1 MRATNGAARHQLQK
15 RVLKR
20 AKGMRGGRHS
30 QYRVAIESIKRA
42 ERQAFIGR
50 KLKKRDFR
58 QTWIN
63 RINIAS
69 RALGLPYSRLIA
81 GLLKADIRLDRKQL
95 SELAISQPEA
105 FANIVK
111 QVQTVLASAPTAT
124 SAAGVKGY
132 YEILPSAD
140 GKFYFNLKAGN
151 HEIILTGSMLATAA
165 AVTAAI
171 EQVRARAGS
180 AASFKTDKAS
190 NGELFFVVTAA
201 DGSTLGRSETY
212 PTEAVTNKGIESVKR
227 NSASKK
233 VVGA

>member
-58 QTWIN
+58 QTWIG

-95 SELAISQPEA
+95 SELAVNQPEA
-105 FANIVK
+105 FADIVK
-111 QVQTVLASAPTAT
+111 KVQAVLAKTA
-124 SAAGVKGY
+124 
-132 YEILPSAD
+132 
-140 GKFYFNLKAGN
+140 
-151 HEIILTGSMLATAA
+151 
-165 AVTAAI
+165 
-171 EQVRARAGS
+171 
-180 AASFKTDKAS
+180 
-190 NGELFFVVTAA
+190 
-201 DGSTLGRSETY
+201 
-212 PTEAVTNKGIESVKR
+212 
-227 NSASKK
+227 
-233 VVGA
+233 